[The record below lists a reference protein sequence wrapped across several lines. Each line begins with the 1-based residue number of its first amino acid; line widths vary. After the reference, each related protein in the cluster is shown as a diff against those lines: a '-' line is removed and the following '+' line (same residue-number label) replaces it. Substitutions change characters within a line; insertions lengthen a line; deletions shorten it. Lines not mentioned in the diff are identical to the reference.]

1 MPTAGPFPTLLS
13 ADGRPVLEVRRGD
26 GSSAFVPQ
34 AESFIAELVDEM
46 LVEQVSPDTLARVI
60 DLLEAGSSAGSVA
73 TAFGLDVG
81 LVIGIGRAF
90 SRRPVSPVAAA

>member
-1 MPTAGPFPTLLS
+1 MQTAGHSHPLLS

-46 LVEQVSPDTLARVI
+46 LVEQVSPATLDAVI
-60 DLLEAGSSAGSVA
+60 DMLEAGSSVGSVA
-73 TAFGLDVG
+73 TAFGLDVA

-90 SRRPVSPVAAA
+90 SRVPVSPVAAA